1 MNTKAVRWASIV
13 FCGIVLAALGPAVSI
28 KGQNAGTDQV
38 PTASFLPERNSM
50 TGTII
55 YRSATML
62 VRTRDDVFA
71 TIHTSGLIPG
81 NVYTGWFVIFNKPQA
96 CATSPCTPAD
106 LSNPAVQG
114 ALINFGGRIVGLD
127 GVASFAEIRGVG
139 DLTNAH
145 LSAPALASS
154 PGLVDPRRAEIHLAV
169 RNHGPASGDPAT
181 LALQLTTF
189 NGGCPP
195 NSCATV
201 QAAPHQP

>member
-1 MNTKAVRWASIV
+1 MKKITISFFAVLFV
-13 FCGIVLAALGPAVSI
+13 LGPAVSI

-38 PTASFLPERNSM
+38 PTASFLPERNNM
-50 TGTII
+50 TGAIV

-81 NVYTGWFVIFNKPQA
+81 NVYTGWFAIFNKPQA

-114 ALINFGGRIVGLD
+114 ALINFGGRIVGPD
-127 GVASFAEIRGVG
+127 GVASFAEVRGVG
-139 DLTNAH
+139 DLTNAQ
-145 LSAPALASS
+145 LG
-154 PGLVDPRRAEIHLAV
+154 PGLLDPRRAQIHLAV
-169 RNHGPASGDPAT
+169 RDHGPASANPAT

-189 NGGCPP
+189 FGGCPP
-195 NSCATV
+195 NACATV
-201 QAAPHQP
+201 QNAIHQP